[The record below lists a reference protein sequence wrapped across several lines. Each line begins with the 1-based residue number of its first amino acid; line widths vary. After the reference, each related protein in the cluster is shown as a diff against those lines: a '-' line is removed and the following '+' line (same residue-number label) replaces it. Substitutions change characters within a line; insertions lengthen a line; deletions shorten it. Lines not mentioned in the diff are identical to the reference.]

1 MDRGGKQQYDRERR
15 KIKLI
20 TGACGKTVKRQDKG
34 EQEGFLHR
42 KDRGLCIVNPAGK
55 GIGGKSFGQCFFL
68 SASAAAPEGQG
79 IIALIKRKIRKER
92 RRTAFSG
99 KCTERKTEKK
109 TERVNMRP
117 ETRARISFE
126 GAGILTPELP

>member
-42 KDRGLCIVNPAGK
+42 KDRGLCIVDPAGK

-79 IIALIKRKIRKER
+79 IIALIKRK
-92 RRTAFSG
+92 
-99 KCTERKTEKK
+99 TEKDQK
-109 TERVNMRP
+109 GKKKDCFFRKMR
-117 ETRARISFE
+117 
-126 GAGILTPELP
+126 

>member
-20 TGACGKTVKRQDKG
+20 TGACGKAVKRQDKG

-42 KDRGLCIVNPAGK
+42 KNRGFCIVNPAGK
-55 GIGGKSFGQCFFL
+55 GIGGKSSGQCFFL

-79 IIALIKRKIRKER
+79 IIALIKR
-92 RRTAFSG
+92 
-99 KCTERKTEKK
+99 
-109 TERVNMRP
+109 
-117 ETRARISFE
+117 
-126 GAGILTPELP
+126 